1 MAGQVLPAA
10 LAQQVASDDLGVAL
24 SFEQSSLQEAN
35 ALLITENAALS
46 AEEHKLTRVIADER
60 LEQQKIRAQSAEMRA
75 ELMLQRRAA
84 AQDRRA
90 AHMQLDLALG
100 SLQREKEVS
109 SSMARERDEHLAQ
122 QRHAAGRAHL
132 LMEENQR

>member
-10 LAQQVASDDLGVAL
+10 LAQQVASDDAAVAARI
-24 SFEQSSLQEAN
+24 EQSSLQEAN